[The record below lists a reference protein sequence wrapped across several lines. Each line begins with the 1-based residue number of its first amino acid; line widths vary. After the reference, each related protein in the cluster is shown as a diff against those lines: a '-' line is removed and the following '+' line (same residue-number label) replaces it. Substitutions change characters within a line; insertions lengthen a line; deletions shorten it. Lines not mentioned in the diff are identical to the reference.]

1 MDNKTFIPNFIDKI
15 NILRKTE
22 FEKYNFVYD
31 EKVIEKKNLNENLM
45 EFKNFQNSIKKKAL
59 LDKYKPSNIAKK
71 EYTTTNPSI
80 DILEDDIFNN
90 SFKENKEDEIKL
102 DILSLDRDK
111 KIELIN
117 DFLQRKNI
125 LLDEIEYKKIED
137 IIDNPEINIKK
148 YFNISKVYQ
157 QINKISFIKKLE
169 NGTYI
174 IDISESKA
182 KKTKKFFNK

>member
-15 NILRKTE
+15 NILRQTE

-59 LDKYKPSNIAKK
+59 LEKYKPGNIAKK

-137 IIDNPEINIKK
+137 IVDNPEINIKK

>member
-1 MDNKTFIPNFIDKI
+1 MDNKIFIPNCIDKI

-22 FEKYNFVYD
+22 FDKYNFVYD

-59 LDKYKPSNIAKK
+59 LEKYKPSNIAKK
-71 EYTTTNPSI
+71 EYTTTNPNI

-90 SFKENKEDEIKL
+90 NFKENKEDEIKL
-102 DILSLDRDK
+102 DIQSLDRDK

-125 LLDEIEYKKIED
+125 LLDESEYKKIED
-137 IIDNPEINIKK
+137 IVDNTEINIKK

>member
-1 MDNKTFIPNFIDKI
+1 MDNKIFIPNCIDKI
-15 NILRKTE
+15 NILRKIE
-22 FEKYNFVYD
+22 FDKYNFVYD
-31 EKVIEKKNLNENLM
+31 EKVIEKKNLNENLI

-59 LDKYKPSNIAKK
+59 LEKYKPSNISKK
-71 EYTTTNPSI
+71 EYATTNPGI

-111 KIELIN
+111 KIVLIN

-137 IIDNPEINIKK
+137 IVDNPEINIKK
-148 YFNISKVYQ
+148 YFNISKIYQ

-174 IDISESKA
+174 IDISENKT

>member
-1 MDNKTFIPNFIDKI
+1 MDNKTFISNCIDKI

-31 EKVIEKKNLNENLM
+31 EKVIEKKKLSENLM

-59 LDKYKPSNIAKK
+59 LEKYKPSNIAKK
-71 EYTTTNPSI
+71 EYTTNSNI
-80 DILEDDIFNN
+80 DILKDDIFMNN
-90 SFKENKEDEIKL
+90 FKENNDEIKL

-125 LLDEIEYKKIED
+125 LLDDIEYKKIED
-137 IIDNPEINIKK
+137 IVDNPEINIKK
-148 YFNISKVYQ
+148 YFNISKIYQ

-174 IDISESKA
+174 IDISESKS